1 MLAQNR
7 PQSLYRPQ
15 KRPDQENVLKLLIL
29 FWWLADRGTLT
40 LVSNRSSTR
49 DRVDFAALCLARSR
63 VRLLDYLTH
72 PDILCLLARSGL
84 AHGLQRVT
92 GNV

>member
-15 KRPDQENVLKLLIL
+15 KLPDQENVLKLLIL

-49 DRVDFAALCLARSR
+49 DRVDFSALCLARSH

-72 PDILCLLARSGL
+72 PDILSLLARSGL

-92 GNV
+92 GDV

>member
-15 KRPDQENVLKLLIL
+15 KLPDQENVLKLLIL

-72 PDILCLLARSGL
+72 PDILCLLARSGF

>member
-15 KRPDQENVLKLLIL
+15 KLPDQENVRKLLIL
-29 FWWLADRGTLT
+29 FWWLADGGTLT

-49 DRVDFAALCLARSR
+49 DRVDFSALCLACSR

-72 PDILCLLARSGL
+72 PDILCLLARSGF

>member
-15 KRPDQENVLKLLIL
+15 KLPDQENVLKLLIL

-72 PDILCLLARSGL
+72 PDILSLLARCGL

-92 GNV
+92 GDV

>member
-15 KRPDQENVLKLLIL
+15 KLPDQENVLKLLIL

-40 LVSNRSSTR
+40 LVSSRSSTR
-49 DRVDFAALCLARSR
+49 DRVDFSALCLARSR

-72 PDILCLLARSGL
+72 PDILCLLARSDL